1 MSWLGNVLKFENFN
15 LANQWDKL
23 KKNPERPFIGAM
35 DKGGS
40 LAWNKIY
47 DLAGINKRYE
57 PMTDWYG
64 GASDDSY
71 AKAQNAGINTGPGR
85 SMHNVAKAITS
96 AYVGGYGASQLGAGA
111 GGATGAT
118 ESGVINP
125 ATGLDWSATGSGYA
139 GNGGYV
145 SGGMGTGSA
154 VGGVSGGEA
163 GDVWSSW
170 SPSGSSA
177 SGNPSTLSPSSSN
190 PSAYTDPYA
199 AQDVMQQARDT
210 SVASGEAG
218 AWDNPAVPAS
228 NSSGGSMFNKQMLA
242 RSLMNMG
249 GGGQPQ
255 RQEELKIYESQ
266 DPFVRTEQALPI
278 QDAGA
283 LAKALRNPY
292 A

>member
-1 MSWLGNVLKFENFN
+1 MSWLGDVLKFENFN
-15 LANQWDKL
+15 LANQWGKL
-23 KKNPERPFIGAM
+23 KENPERPFIGAM

-145 SGGMGTGSA
+145 SGGMGAGGSA
-154 VGGVSGGEA
+154 GVGAGSTAPYGGDSQYIAQDMMEQA
-163 GDVWSSW
+163 RSTSA
-170 SPSGSSA
+170 PSGS
-177 SGNPSTLSPSSSN
+177 P
-190 PSAYTDPYA
+190 
-199 AQDVMQQARDT
+199 Q
-210 SVASGEAG
+210 
-218 AWDNPAVPAS
+218 AWDTGDKA
-228 NSSGGSMFNKQMLA
+228 GGLSFLQRQLLA
-242 RSLMNMG
+242 RGLMNMG

-283 LAKALRNPY
+283 LARALRNPY

>member
-1 MSWLGNVLKFENFN
+1 MSWLGDVLKFENFN
-15 LANQWDKL
+15 LANQWGKL
-23 KKNPERPFIGAM
+23 KENPERAFIGAM

-47 DLAGINKRYE
+47 KLGGINKRYE

-111 GGATGAT
+111 GGAAGAT

-145 SGGMGTGSA
+145 SGGMGTGGA
-154 VGGVSGGEA
+154 VGAGSTAPYGGDSQYIAQDMMEQA
-163 GDVWSSW
+163 RSTSA
-170 SPSGSSA
+170 PSGS
-177 SGNPSTLSPSSSN
+177 P
-190 PSAYTDPYA
+190 
-199 AQDVMQQARDT
+199 Q
-210 SVASGEAG
+210 
-218 AWDNPAVPAS
+218 AWDTGDK
-228 NSSGGSMFNKQMLA
+228 SGGLSFLQRQLLA
-242 RSLMNMG
+242 RGLMNMG
-249 GGGQPQ
+249 GGGQ
-255 RQEELKIYESQ
+255 RQ
-266 DPFVRTEQALPI
+266 QAQNI
-278 QDAGA
+278 DIIE
-283 LAKALRNPY
+283 
-292 A
+292 

>member
-1 MSWLGNVLKFENFN
+1 MSWLGDVLKFENFN
-15 LANQWDKL
+15 LANQWGKL
-23 KKNPERPFIGAM
+23 KQNPERAFIGAM

-47 DLAGINKRYE
+47 DVAGINKRYE

-111 GGATGAT
+111 GAGATGA
-118 ESGVINP
+118 ESGTINP

-145 SGGMGTGSA
+145 SGGMGTSAGGSLGA
-154 VGGVSGGEA
+154 APYGGDSQ
-163 GDVWSSW
+163 
-170 SPSGSSA
+170 
-177 SGNPSTLSPSSSN
+177 
-190 PSAYTDPYA
+190 YI
-199 AQDVMQQARDT
+199 AQDLMPQARDT
-210 SVASGEAG
+210 SVASGSPTSWDTG
-218 AWDNPAVPAS
+218 AKP
-228 NSSGGSMFNKQMLA
+228 SGLSAFQRQLLA
-242 RSLMNMG
+242 RGLMNMG
-249 GGGQPQ
+249 GGGQRTP
-255 RQEELKIYESQ
+255 QEELKIYESQ
-266 DPFVRTEQALPI
+266 QPFVQTGETLPI

-283 LAKALRNPY
+283 LAQVLRNPY

>member
-1 MSWLGNVLKFENFN
+1 MSWLGDVLKFENFN
-15 LANQWDKL
+15 LANQWGKL
-23 KKNPERPFIGAM
+23 KENPERAFIGAM

-47 DLAGINKRYE
+47 KLGGINKRYE

-145 SGGMGTGSA
+145 SGGMGAGGSA
-154 VGGVSGGEA
+154 GVGAGSTAPYGGDSQYIAQDMMEQA
-163 GDVWSSW
+163 RSTSA
-170 SPSGSSA
+170 PSGS
-177 SGNPSTLSPSSSN
+177 P
-190 PSAYTDPYA
+190 
-199 AQDVMQQARDT
+199 Q
-210 SVASGEAG
+210 
-218 AWDNPAVPAS
+218 AWDTGDK
-228 NSSGGSMFNKQMLA
+228 SSGLSFLQRQLLA
-242 RSLMNMG
+242 RGLMNMG
-249 GGGQPQ
+249 GGGQ
-255 RQEELKIYESQ
+255 RQQAQNIDIIESQ
-266 DPFVRTEQALPI
+266 NPYLPMVQPQPIQTEQPNRNK
-278 QDAGA
+278 
-283 LAKALRNPY
+283 LANALRNY
-292 A
+292 YG